1 MQDLME
7 IFKDILLYIPRRI
20 YAHFRHIK
28 ELEEEN
34 IELQKSVTNRD
45 IILKRI
51 VCETECNSYGNNQI
65 KLRKIKELAQTFPND
80 LN

>member
-28 ELEEEN
+28 ELEEEKN
-34 IELQKSVTNRD
+34 PP
-45 IILKRI
+45 
-51 VCETECNSYGNNQI
+51 GW
-65 KLRKIKELAQTFPND
+65 PGD
-80 LN
+80 L